1 MTTVAVVGCGRMG
14 SAMARSLARGGSD
27 LVLHNRTPERAV
39 SLADELGARTA
50 PSPAE
55 AAAAA
60 EVVIT
65 MLANQE
71 AVEASW
77 VGDDGLLSGAR
88 SGSVLVDMSTV
99 PPSVIQSFASAAT
112 EAGVGILD
120 APVSGSVPLAE
131 TGKLTIMA
139 GGSAGDLEKARPV
152 LEQLATSIHH
162 IGPLGTAAALKLAV
176 NTLIFGLNQSVSEA
190 LVLAERAGIPRE
202 VAYDVFA
209 AGAAG
214 APYVGY
220 KRAAFVDPEGTP
232 VAFSLDLA
240 AKDLRLILEL
250 ADSLGV
256 EMPQTRI
263 NQELVQAATEEFG
276 PDRDTSI
283 VATHLRGRA
292 SRDMAAVGSRKGS
305 NS

>member
-1 MTTVAVVGCGRMG
+1 MTTVAVVGTGRMG
-14 SAMARSLARGGSD
+14 SAMARSLARGGLD
-27 LVLHNRTPERAV
+27 LVLQNRTPETAQA
-39 SLADELGARTA
+39 LASELGARAVST
-50 PSPAE
+50 PAD

-60 EVVIT
+60 DVVIT

-71 AVEASW
+71 AVEAAW
-77 VGDDGLLSGAR
+77 VGTEGLLDGAR

-99 PPSVIQSFASAAT
+99 PPSVIQSFAGRAAD
-112 EAGVGILD
+112 AGVGILD

-139 GGSAGDLEKARPV
+139 GGSSEDLERARPV
-152 LEQLATSIHH
+152 LELLATSIHH

-190 LVLAERAGIPRE
+190 LVLAERAGIDRGI
-202 VAYDVFA
+202 AYDVFA

-220 KRAAFVDPEGTP
+220 KRAAFIDPEGTP

-250 ADSLGV
+250 ADSLGAP
-256 EMPQTRI
+256 MPQTRV
-263 NQELVQAATEEFG
+263 NQELVQAATSEFG

-283 VATHLRGRA
+283 VATHLRGKA
-292 SRDMAAVGSRKGS
+292 RDMAAATSRKGS